1 MKKII
6 FSFLFIFLNYLNAQ
20 DTKIYTFDKKYKILE
35 GIKLAVLYEEALA
48 KAFEQ
53 SLINELSTKPSI
65 VDLDYEYLEQ
75 YIHNNPPLKIDT
87 ENAKFTGLRMTALEI
102 SLTDDF
108 KNSEFLDT
116 YINSMF
122 RERTFVVKN
131 DNFQSGYIVNFKLKD
146 KFAKHVFLILQTN
159 GLNSIAECQV
169 DPLNPTGTTS
179 SIICKKNDHIY
190 FYLNISK
197 VGTEFVTSYLMY
209 YHKNN
214 FEKGPIIITDNKD
227 SYLEENFKVFPVG
240 TIFYDSKGVKYIK
253 TINSI
258 QEVK

>member
-20 DTKIYTFDKKYKILE
+20 DTKIYTLDEKYKIL
-35 GIKLAVLYEEALA
+35 GDIKLAVLYEEALA

-53 SLINELSTKPSI
+53 SLINELSTNPLI
-65 VDLDYEYLEQ
+65 EGLDSEYLWQ
-75 YIHNNPPLKIDT
+75 YIFNNPPLEIDE
-87 ENAKFTGLRMTALEI
+87 ENTKFTGLRMTALEI

-116 YINSMF
+116 YINSVF

-131 DNFQSGYIVNFKLKD
+131 DNVQSGYIVHFKIKD
-146 KFAKHVFLILQTN
+146 KFAKHIFLILQTN
-159 GLNSIAECQV
+159 RLNSIAECLV

-179 SIICKKNDHIY
+179 SEICKKNDHIY
-190 FYLNISK
+190 VNLKISK
-197 VGTEFVTSYLMY
+197 VGTEFVTSYSMY

-214 FEKGPIIITDNKD
+214 FEKGPIMITDNKD
-227 SYLEENFKVFPVG
+227 SYLEKNSKVFPVG
-240 TIFYDSKGVKYIK
+240 TVFYDPKGVKYIK